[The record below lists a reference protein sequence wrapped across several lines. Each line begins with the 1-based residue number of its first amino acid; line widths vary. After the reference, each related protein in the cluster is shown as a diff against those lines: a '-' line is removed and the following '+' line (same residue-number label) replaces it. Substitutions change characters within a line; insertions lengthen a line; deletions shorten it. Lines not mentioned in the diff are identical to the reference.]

1 MDSLSQKRVRDAI
14 NICYKI
20 NTLLLPYRMAFGDI
34 MTFFYLK
41 NTLSFTLKGERES
54 YFRAMA
60 YITSLA
66 RISGCSRLIYYLF

>member
-1 MDSLSQKRVRDAI
+1 
-14 NICYKI
+14 
-20 NTLLLPYRMAFGDI
+20 MAFGDI